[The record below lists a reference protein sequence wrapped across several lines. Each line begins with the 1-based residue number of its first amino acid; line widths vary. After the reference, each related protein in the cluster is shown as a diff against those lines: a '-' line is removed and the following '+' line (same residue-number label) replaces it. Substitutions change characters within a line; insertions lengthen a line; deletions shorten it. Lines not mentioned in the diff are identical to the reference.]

1 MKAKEQLLQ
10 ELEFAP
16 DCLIEET
23 LDFLRF
29 IKARE
34 RSNFSTVKSLLEHLQ
49 NIKIPKVTEIID
61 TSAAIPR
68 HQ

>member
-10 ELEFAP
+10 ELESTP

-29 IKARE
+29 IKIRE
-34 RSNFSTVKSLLEHLQ
+34 RSNFSTGKSLLEHLQ
-49 NIKIPKVTEIID
+49 NIGTWQRDDFDECYRQI
-61 TSAAIPR
+61 
-68 HQ
+68 